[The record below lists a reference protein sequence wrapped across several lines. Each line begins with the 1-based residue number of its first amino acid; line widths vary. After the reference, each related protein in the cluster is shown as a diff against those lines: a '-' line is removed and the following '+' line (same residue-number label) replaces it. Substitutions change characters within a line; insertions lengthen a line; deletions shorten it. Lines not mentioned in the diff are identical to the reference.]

1 MLKWI
6 PGFEKSASAEK
17 HKIHHRVHLHFVL
30 KQEVRISL
38 APQSLPFSQYLGK
51 SSCNLIL
58 GFTSPEYEAKQV
70 TSLQKKRKEKQKK
83 KI

>member
-6 PGFEKSASAEK
+6 PGFEKSASGEK
-17 HKIHHRVHLHFVL
+17 QKIFHRVHLHFLL

-38 APQSLPFSQYLGK
+38 APHSLPFSQYLSK

-58 GFTSPEYEAKQV
+58 RFTSPEYEA
-70 TSLQKKRKEKQKK
+70 
-83 KI
+83 